1 MKKALPRVIAKPA
14 EFAGFAMT
22 NQELFSGQS
31 TKITKLDLK
40 YNFVFLLSF
49 VVKFTDLIIPV
60 S

>member
-1 MKKALPRVIAKPA
+1 
-14 EFAGFAMT
+14 MT